1 MVVTNL
7 LSTWC
12 QESQET
18 ALMIAAKKGSLE
30 IMKKLIEHGAIVSL
44 VNKVNRA

>member
-1 MVVTNL
+1 MVVTN

-18 ALMIAAKKGSLE
+18 ALMMAAKKGSLE
-30 IMKKLIEHGAIVSL
+30 IVKKLIEHGAIVSL